1 MRNTTRSTG
10 LVVALVMAMT
20 MTVAGCGGGSSDS
33 GSPSDG
39 PKTTGPKVDPTEC
52 GTADLAKATK
62 PVEITF
68 WHTMVRSNLD
78 WLVDATKR
86 FNASQK
92 DVHVTLRAQ
101 PSYQDTFTKYKAG
114 LQSGDLPDLVQMEE
128 TTVQQMIDSRSTV
141 PAQACIDA
149 TKYATDDFVPRALA
163 YYSYG
168 GVQQSMP
175 WAVSNPILFF
185 DPGKF
190 VKAGL
195 DPAKP
200 PKTLAE
206 VKEYSQKLVS
216 SGAAKHGIA
225 LRIEPYIFEFL
236 LAKSGG
242 SYVNNGNGHDK
253 RATEANLTSPEAQKI
268 WAWWKDM
275 VDSGLAIDAGSEPG
289 GINHLLAIGT
299 GDAAMTFEGSGAI
312 GPVEAVLAGGQY
324 PGVTVGTAPLP
335 ALTDGGGV
343 PVGDGSLWLSK
354 KSAPEK
360 RAAAWTFVEFLVSPE
375 EQAGLAVAGGYAPI
389 RISATKLPSLMKQ
402 WADQPNYRAGY
413 DQLVSGTPSV
423 ANSGSLIGY
432 YQGVRD
438 AVRDGL
444 TKMLRDGATPEAAT
458 ASAKKA
464 ADSAIQEYN
473 SRVGG

>member
-1 MRNTTRSTG
+1 MRNTTRSTRLTG
-10 LVVALVMAMT
+10 SVVALVMATT
-20 MTVAGCGGGSSDS
+20 MVACGGGGSS
-33 GSPSDG
+33 SP
-39 PKTTGPKVDPTEC
+39 TTGPKDTGSKVDAAEC
-52 GTADLAKATK
+52 GIDALAKATR

-68 WHTMVRSNLD
+68 WHTMVRSNVT

-92 DVHVTLRAQ
+92 KVHVTLRTQ
-101 PSYQDTFTKYKAG
+101 PSYQDAFTKYKAG

-149 TKYATDDFVPRALA
+149 THYATTDFVPRALA

-168 GVQQSMP
+168 GVQQAMP

-190 VKAGL
+190 TKAGL
-195 DPAKP
+195 DPTKP

-206 VKEYSQKLVS
+206 VKEYAQKLVS

-242 SYVNNGNGHDK
+242 TYVNNGNGHDK
-253 RATEANLTSPEAQKI
+253 RATEANLTSPQAQEI

-275 VDSGLAIDAGSEPG
+275 VSSGLAVDAGSEPG

-299 GDAAMTFEGSGAI
+299 GDAAMTFEASGTI
-312 GPVEAVLAGGQY
+312 GPIEQVLATGQY
-324 PGVTVGTAPLP
+324 PGVTIATAPLP
-335 ALTDGGGV
+335 ALTEGGGV
-343 PVGDGSLWLSK
+343 PVGDGSLWMPK
-354 KSAPEK
+354 KSSPAK
-360 RAAAWTFVEFLVSPE
+360 RAAAWTFITFLDSPE

-389 RISATKLPSLMKQ
+389 RISATKLPNLVAQ
-402 WADQPNYRAGY
+402 WAAKPNYRAGY
-413 DQLVSGTPSV
+413 DQLVSGTANV
-423 ANSGSLIGY
+423 ANSGSLIGD
-432 YQGVRD
+432 YQGVRN
-438 AVRDGL
+438 AVRDGI
-444 TKMLRDGATPEAAT
+444 TKMLRNGLTPQAAT
-458 ASAKKA
+458 AAAKKA
-464 ADSAIQEYN
+464 ADTAIQEYN
-473 SRVGG
+473 SRIGG